1 MPESGPGPAALT
13 DLLGRIEQ
21 AIGEGELAD
30 AVSLSRMVNSQLRA
44 RCGESLDPADLE
56 TSDARVRLLL
66 GRTATLR
73 SELMKKL
80 SSSARRRDAARA
92 YQITTQPLPIL
103 SPYRH
108 TDDGNLTTRQ
118 PGLYFL
124 RTEPAEARHERPSG
138 AHRHPR

>member
-30 AVSLSRMVNSQLRA
+30 AVSLSRMLNSQLRA

-92 YQITTQPLPIL
+92 YQITT
-103 SPYRH
+103 
-108 TDDGNLTTRQ
+108 
-118 PGLYFL
+118 
-124 RTEPAEARHERPSG
+124 
-138 AHRHPR
+138 